1 MTTDPPAQTG
11 QRYRPRTSQGRE
23 HRLSLRLS
31 DDEHHD
37 VITAAHCFGLTP
49 TGFCAQAAVDTARNL
64 RHNGEPPETE
74 RLSNLQAE
82 LFHARATLNQL
93 HAELNLARNDRQ
105 ASLGDLDE
113 AVSRTARVVADLDG
127 VVSRV
132 HRRLGPGSAER
143 WA

>member
-37 VITAAHCFGLTP
+37 VIIAAHCFGLTP

-64 RHNGEPPETE
+64 RHHGEPPENE
-74 RLSNLQAE
+74 SLSNLQAE

-93 HAELNLARNDRQ
+93 HADLALTRDN
-105 ASLGDLDE
+105 
-113 AVSRTARVVADLDG
+113 SRVPVDMEKVITRAAGALADLDNTI
-127 VVSRV
+127 SQI
-132 HRRLGPGSAER
+132 HQRLGHGHHATSR
-143 WA
+143 